1 MSWFYLRISIIIP
14 KLKEHANTIFFVN
27 LPKYVQDLIVQD
39 DLSVLLF
46 CYFLP
51 LYHLL
56 TSLHSEILWYYT
68 NRMTITQ
75 IKQILMVNFLIRQIH
90 IFLKQNAGLKYVWQK
105 KVTRTQEELQSG
117 YVFFEF
123 LYYHASWNMHIEQK
137 N

>member
-1 MSWFYLRISIIIP
+1 MSWFYLQISIIIP

-27 LPKYVQDLIVQD
+27 LPKYVQDLIVWD

-90 IFLKQNAGLKYVWQK
+90 IFLKQNAGLKCLAKEGNTNSRGTLVW
-105 KVTRTQEELQSG
+105 VRIL
-117 YVFFEF
+117 
-123 LYYHASWNMHIEQK
+123 
-137 N
+137 